1 MNTKQ
6 RIYLT
11 LAIIGLVS
19 TWYHNISFMMMPENG
34 ASAIAFIKA
43 CMANHASLSVSW
55 DIVIAAITG
64 FIWMHH
70 EAKRLDISRVWFFYV
85 TGTFVAF
92 AFAFPLFLF
101 IREQKLKTLHI

>member
-19 TWYHNISFMMMPENG
+19 TWYHNISFMIMPENG
-34 ASAIAFIKA
+34 VSAVAFINA
-43 CMANHASLSVSW
+43 AMANHASSSISW
-55 DIVIAAITG
+55 DIIIAAITG

-70 EAKRLDISRVWFFYV
+70 EAKQLDIPRVWIFYV
-85 TGTFVAF
+85 TGTLIAF
-92 AFAFPLFLF
+92 TFAFPLFLYF
-101 IREQKLKTLHI
+101 REQKLKIQHI

>member
-19 TWYHNISFMMMPENG
+19 TWYHNISFMIIPENG
-34 ASAIAFIKA
+34 VSAVAFIKA
-43 CMANHASLSVSW
+43 CMSNHASLSVSW

-64 FIWMHH
+64 FIWMHY
-70 EAKRLDISRVWFFYV
+70 EAKRLDISRVWFFYF

-101 IREQKLKTLHI
+101 IREQKLKILNI

>member
-19 TWYHNISFMMMPENG
+19 TWYHNISFMIMPENG

-85 TGTFVAF
+85 TGTFIAF
-92 AFAFPLFLF
+92 AFAFPLFLA
-101 IREQKLKTLHI
+101 IREQKLKTLDV